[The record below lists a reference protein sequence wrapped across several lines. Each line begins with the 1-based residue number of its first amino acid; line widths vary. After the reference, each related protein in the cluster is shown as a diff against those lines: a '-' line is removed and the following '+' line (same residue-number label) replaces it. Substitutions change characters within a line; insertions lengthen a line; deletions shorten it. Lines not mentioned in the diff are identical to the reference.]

1 MIGNENVINGLN
13 TLLTRNYDAAKGFKE
28 AANGTNNTVFRNL
41 LLNKSEVREG
51 FIKNLEIEIKALR
64 GQPDKGS
71 SILAGMHRTWIDFK
85 TDWIDD
91 DVTAIIDE
99 IQFGEERT
107 IEDYEKVLSEEPLLD
122 STRTLLKH
130 QIDAIKKSL
139 SNLKKVRSTLELV
152 S

>member
-1 MIGNENVINGLN
+1 MIGNENLLNGLN

-28 AANGTNNTVFRNL
+28 AANGSKNAAFRTL
-41 LLNKSEVREG
+41 LLQRSDVRKG
-51 FIKNLEIEIKALR
+51 FIKNLELEIKALG

-91 DVTAIIDE
+91 DATAIIDE

-107 IEDYEKVLSEEPLLD
+107 IEDYEKVLSEQQMLN
-122 STRTLLKH
+122 STRSLLKH
-130 QIDAIKKSL
+130 QIETIKQSL
-139 SNLKKVRSTLELV
+139 SSMKKFKSTLEMV